1 MAAKRSKP
9 VRLPNHGL
17 VSQNVCVGGRRTSI
31 RLESYLWVSLDDVC
45 RKLSIG
51 RGDVVT
57 MVDKARCEVSLTS
70 AMRVFILAFFR
81 GELRNREAKPDAL
94 LLQAIGE
101 VQHAGADALAVRLM
115 ERRPAQ
121 PEARVGASP

>member
-1 MAAKRSKP
+1 MALKRSKP
-9 VRLPNHGL
+9 VRLPNLGL
-17 VSQNVCVGGRRTSI
+17 VSQNVSVAGRRTSI

-45 RKLSIG
+45 RKLG
-51 RGDVVT
+51 LARGDVAT

-81 GELRNREAKPDAL
+81 GEARNRDGKADAL

-101 VQHAGADALAVRLM
+101 VQHAGVDALAVKLT
-115 ERRPAQ
+115 ERRTAST
-121 PEARVGASP
+121 ELAVGAL